1 MNNAQIGSS
10 KSKRRYVINLYSW
23 DQADTQR
30 PVFQG
35 GRLEILIG
43 QRGNWVILR
52 AIACSCLEHEN
63 CLNDSAHRN
72 RNEGMQRGQKQNHVW
87 EFRCLSEHCETY
99 MLYVCA
105 CVFDDFSGAV
115 IRMCEY
121 NGNRDKCIL
130 FHFSR
135 RGRSKTETIW

>member
-87 EFRCLSEHCETY
+87 EFGWLFEHFINVYAICMCL
-99 MLYVCA
+99 
-105 CVFDDFSGAV
+105 CVWRFFWCCDSNVWIQWQQRQMYSIPF
-115 IRMCEY
+115 
-121 NGNRDKCIL
+121 
-130 FHFSR
+130 
-135 RGRSKTETIW
+135 